1 MNNDKENNLWDNV
14 YKEVVKQYPNKSIK
28 FITKQALIIFKK
40 IKSEN
45 PEEYKPVSIKSSS
58 SKKHKKKKKRK
69 TGSSSK
75 KSEKKRRSST
85 RRTSSSKKSGKKKGR
100 TSKKKK
106 IKKKTN

>member
-1 MNNDKENNLWDNV
+1 MNNDKENDLWDNV

-40 IKSEN
+40 IKNEN
-45 PEEYKPVSIKSSS
+45 PKEYKPVSIKSSS
-58 SKKHKKKKKRK
+58 SKKHKRK
-69 TGSSSK
+69 
-75 KSEKKRRSST
+75 KKRRSST
-85 RRTSSSKKSGKKKGR
+85 RTTSSSKKSGKKKGR